1 VPTYRVL
8 EATSQEGWVV
18 KGGLVWGQDE
28 LGVVQD
34 LVAGWREEESRIVA
48 DVSTTYQLGNIK
60 VGPVSNANEED
71 VEGAAP
77 AKPML

>member
-1 VPTYRVL
+1 M
-8 EATSQEGWVV
+8 
-18 KGGLVWGQDE
+18 WGQDE

-34 LVAGWREEESRIVA
+34 LVAGWQEEESSSVA
-48 DVSTTYQLGNIK
+48 DVSTTHQLGNVK
-60 VGPVSNANEED
+60 AGPASEANKEAVV